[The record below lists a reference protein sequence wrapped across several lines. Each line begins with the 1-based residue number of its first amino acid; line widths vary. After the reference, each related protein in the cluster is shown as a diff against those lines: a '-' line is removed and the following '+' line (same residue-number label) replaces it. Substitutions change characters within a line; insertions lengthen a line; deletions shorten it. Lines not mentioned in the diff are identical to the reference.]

1 MFLGGRIFREFPVD
15 GDGFGVPM
23 VLLVQPREFQ
33 QPIAIV
39 RVEWRGPPEM
49 RHGTRQPVLPDLCV
63 RQAQFGRGRFRIQIQ
78 SGAVLLLGLG
88 GIARFEQRLG
98 PIQPRTE
105 FLGLPIHGRLQI
117 FGGGTRLLIADEQD
131 ANSAAA
137 DFASRSRAARYCSS
151 ALAASPDSSS
161 AWAQYSRGRNSLGFR
176 STAGCR

>member
-39 RVEWRGPPEM
+39 RVELRGRPEM
-49 RHGTRQPVLPDLCV
+49 RHGIRQPVLPDLCV

-88 GIARFEQRLG
+88 
-98 PIQPRTE
+98 
-105 FLGLPIHGRLQI
+105 
-117 FGGGTRLLIADEQD
+117 
-131 ANSAAA
+131 
-137 DFASRSRAARYCSS
+137 
-151 ALAASPDSSS
+151 ASPDSSS

-176 STAGCR
+176 STAGCRYSAAALACLSRMRRMPAFNSASYKPGFSSSTFLYSARLSASRFSMV